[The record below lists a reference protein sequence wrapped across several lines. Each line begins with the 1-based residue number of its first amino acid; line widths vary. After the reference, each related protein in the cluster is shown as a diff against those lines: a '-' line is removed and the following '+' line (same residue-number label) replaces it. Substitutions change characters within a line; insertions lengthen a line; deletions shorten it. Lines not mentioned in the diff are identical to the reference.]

1 MQQIF
6 DAGCNAQIYAIQ
18 GRNFPFPDLTGEL
31 CPYCK
36 ADLLRKHGFYERY
49 LILCRFE
56 GIVVIRRYI
65 CKECGHTVS
74 LLPSFAHPG
83 RTYGIKPIVGVLTA
97 FYADEKYVC
106 KIARVC
112 VCSRQLI
119 RWFRLRIE
127 KNLNLLIMELIEV
140 CALRAPPVTEESA
153 KKRAGQFFE
162 CIRRL
167 KAEDISLK
175 IFERT
180 GKTYLSPLPR

>member
-1 MQQIF
+1 MQRIF
-6 DAGCNAQIYAIQ
+6 DAKCSAETYRKQ
-18 GRNFPFPDLTGEL
+18 GRDFLFPDLSGEL
-31 CPYCK
+31 CPSCR

-49 LILCRFE
+49 LILLHFE
-56 GIVVIRRYI
+56 GTILIRRYI

-83 RTYGIKPIVGVLTA
+83 RCYGIEPIIYVLTG
-97 FYADEKYVC
+97 FYVKGKRIC
-106 KIARVC
+106 RIAAAS

-127 KNLNLLIMELIEV
+127 QNLNMLIMELTELL
-140 CALRAPPVTEESA
+140 ALRAPPVTEKTA

-162 CIRRL
+162 CIRSF

-180 GKTYLSPLPR
+180 WKTYLSPLPD